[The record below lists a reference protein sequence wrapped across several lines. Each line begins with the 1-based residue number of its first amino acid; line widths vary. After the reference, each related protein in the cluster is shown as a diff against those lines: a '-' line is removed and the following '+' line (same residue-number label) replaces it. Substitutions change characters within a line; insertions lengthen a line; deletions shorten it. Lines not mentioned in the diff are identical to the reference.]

1 MSFDPRFVFAER
13 RFGLVAPVVLPLQE
27 LPQPFRRIGV
37 VLAPAVIGRFRA
49 AEEDRHILSRAAR
62 KYIRNLER

>member
-13 RFGLVAPVVLPLQE
+13 RFGLVAPAVLPLQE
-27 LPQPFRRIGV
+27 LPQPFRHIGV

-49 AEEDRHILSRAAR
+49 VEEDRHILSRAAR
-62 KYIRNLER
+62 KYSRNLDR